1 MKMKKLIDNLPE
13 IFGGSG
19 SIIGLITV
27 GKIIEV
33 LLFAALG
40 ALVGLMV
47 KEIWNYCKKKICK
60 S

>member
-1 MKMKKLIDNLPE
+1 MRKIVDNLPE

-19 SIIGLITV
+19 SIIGLITMN
-27 GKIIEV
+27 KIAEV

-40 ALVGLMV
+40 AVVGLMV
-47 KEIWNYCKKKICK
+47 KEIWNFCKKKICK